1 MKSLLLLIILFGI
14 FLCLTGLVVLL
25 SGETDG
31 LIGIVIGTLISLIFF
46 MVYTEMK
53 WDNDFISLFIR
64 TRLKR
69 GSQKMKSAK
78 NKMREELDDEQQNL

>member
-25 SGETDG
+25 SGETEG
-31 LIGIVIGTLISLIFF
+31 SIGIAVGTLISLISF

-69 GSQKMKSAK
+69 GSQRMKLAK
-78 NKMREELDDEQQNL
+78 NKMRRELDDEQ

>member
-14 FLCLTGLVVLL
+14 FLCLTGLVFLL
-25 SGETDG
+25 SGETEG
-31 LIGIVIGTLISLIFF
+31 SIGIAVGTLISLISF

-69 GSQKMKSAK
+69 GSQRMKLAK
-78 NKMREELDDEQQNL
+78 NKMRRELDDEQ

>member
-1 MKSLLLLIILFGI
+1 
-14 FLCLTGLVVLL
+14 
-25 SGETDG
+25 
-31 LIGIVIGTLISLIFF
+31 

-69 GSQKMKSAK
+69 GSQKMRSAK
-78 NKMREELDDEQQNL
+78 EKMKKELENE

>member
-69 GSQKMKSAK
+69 GSQKMRSAK
-78 NKMREELDDEQQNL
+78 EKMKKELENE

>member
-1 MKSLLLLIILFGI
+1 
-14 FLCLTGLVVLL
+14 
-25 SGETDG
+25 
-31 LIGIVIGTLISLIFF
+31 

-78 NKMREELDDEQQNL
+78 NRMREELDDEQQNL

>member
-14 FLCLTGLVVLL
+14 FLCLTGLVVFL
-25 SGETDG
+25 SGQTSG
-31 LIGIVIGTLISLIFF
+31 LIAILIGSLISLIFF

-78 NKMREELDDEQQNL
+78 NKMRRELDDEQ